1 MPLSPSPKR
10 LWPRLRFPGF
20 LRGLPVFS
28 HVIALCLFVLLAAMT
43 INTLV
48 VIFMPQPKPS
58 GFTVTEVT
66 KALKTGSEKLPNGR
80 ILKAETL
87 KTAPAFITRSETE
100 QRQGWGGPGANSFET
115 FFRQRLA
122 QSLGVKEAD
131 VFVGRPPEY
140 RNRYR
145 NGPRQD
151 DRPPGAGEPRQVI
164 RFNPEMMGPDT
175 NRPDELRGPG
185 DRFGPMPNSMPGPPN
200 SPVNGPMPPGDGRK
214 GPAFAGGP
222 MDQPRGGPQGPGQRQ
237 GPFPQSNLPA
247 NFNDQV
253 TFPAFEVAWKMPD
266 GTYRSLIRHHRWL
279 EPWQVNLLTG
289 FGLTALLIAPFAWLL
304 SRRLSKPIIALA
316 EGAEEL
322 GFDAQA
328 RPIKERGPAEVR
340 QATHVLN
347 AMQVR
352 IRKHVESRT
361 AVIAAIAHDL
371 KTPLA
376 RLRLRIETL
385 PAKDREKIAQDIN
398 HMDSLIRS
406 ALNFATA
413 DRMAQQVVRLDLS
426 SLTESLAEDMAGL
439 HNLTLGLIEPGGTV
453 MADSV
458 AMKRILCNLFENA
471 HRYAGG
477 ARVALRHEG
486 DWVVVTVSDDGPG
499 VPDAD
504 LETVFE
510 PFHRLESSRN
520 RDTGGAGLGLSVA
533 RALAEAHKGT
543 LTLRNRHAGNAPD
556 GAIEGLT
563 AVLKLP
569 AA

>member
-1 MPLSPSPKR
+1 M
-10 LWPRLRFPGF
+10 
-20 LRGLPVFS
+20 FS
-28 HVIALCLFVLLAAMT
+28 HVIGLCLFVLVAAMM

-58 GFTVTEVT
+58 GYTIAEVT
-66 KALKTGSEKLPNGR
+66 QALKTGSVKLPNGR
-80 ILKAETL
+80 TLRAETL
-87 KTAPAFITRSETE
+87 KAPPEFIKRTE
-100 QRQGWGGPGANSFET
+100 AEQKQGWGGPQGGSFET

-122 QSLGVKEAD
+122 QSLGVKETD
-131 VFVGRPPEY
+131 VFIGRPSEF

-145 NGPRQD
+145 FNGPRPGD
-151 DRPPGAGEPRQVI
+151 DRPDDQRPGGELRGGEPRQVI
-164 RFNPEMMGPDT
+164 MFNPEMMREAGPQSGAGPQMGPPEDSPDGREGPAFTGGPVFTGGKAGVGPDP
-175 NRPDELRGPG
+175 R
-185 DRFGPMPNSMPGPPN
+185 SGPPMDGRPQPQN
-200 SPVNGPMPPGDGRK
+200 RQMPPGNQG
-214 GPAFAGGP
+214 AGNQAGTP
-222 MDQPRGGPQGPGQRQ
+222 NGV
-237 GPFPQSNLPA
+237 PFPQPTLPT
-247 NFNDQV
+247 NFNEQV
-253 TFPAFEVAWKMPD
+253 TFPAFHAAVKMPD
-266 GTYRSLIRHHRWL
+266 GTYRSLIRPRRWL
-279 EPWQVNLLTG
+279 EPWQINLLTG

-304 SRRLSKPIIALA
+304 SRRLSKPIMALA

-322 GFDAQA
+322 GFDTTAS
-328 RPIKERGPAEVR
+328 PLKVRGPAEVR
-340 QATHVLN
+340 QATEVLN

-406 ALNFATA
+406 AMNFASA

-426 SLTESLAEDMAGL
+426 SLSESLAEDMAEL
-439 HNLTLGLIEPGGTV
+439 HNISIGHIEPGHTV

-477 ARVALRHEG
+477 SKLALRREG
-486 DWVVVTVSDDGPG
+486 DWIVVTVSDNGPG
-499 VPDAD
+499 VPEAE

-533 RALAEAHKGT
+533 RTLSEAHKGT
-543 LTLRNRHAGNAPD
+543 LTLRNRHAGNTPD
-556 GAIEGLT
+556 GDIEGLV